1 MEIDFTMGGLN
12 ICLLIGIVVLL
23 EGICLFVFQN
33 PVKKFKR
40 FSVRDFIIFGII
52 LSLVLVGITLTTV
65 GIVSAINI
73 S

>member
-1 MEIDFTMGGLN
+1 MGIDFTMGGLN
-12 ICLLIGIVVLL
+12 ICLLMGIVVLL

-33 PVKKFKR
+33 SVKKFKR

>member
-1 MEIDFTMGGLN
+1 MGIDFTMGGLN
-12 ICLLIGIVVLL
+12 ICLLMGIVVLL

-33 PVKKFKR
+33 PLKKFKR
-40 FSVRDFIIFGII
+40 FSVRDIIIFGII